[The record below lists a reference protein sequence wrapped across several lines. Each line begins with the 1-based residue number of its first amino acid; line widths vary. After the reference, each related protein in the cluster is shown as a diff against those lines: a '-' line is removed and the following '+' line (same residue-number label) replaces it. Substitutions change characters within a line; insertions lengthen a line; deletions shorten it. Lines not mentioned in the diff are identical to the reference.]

1 MVRSNC
7 QFELRIVEEEV
18 VTSKVTQSRLHAFS
32 H

>member
-7 QFELRIVEEEV
+7 QFELRIVEV
-18 VTSKVTQSRLHAFS
+18 VTSKVTQSRSHAFS